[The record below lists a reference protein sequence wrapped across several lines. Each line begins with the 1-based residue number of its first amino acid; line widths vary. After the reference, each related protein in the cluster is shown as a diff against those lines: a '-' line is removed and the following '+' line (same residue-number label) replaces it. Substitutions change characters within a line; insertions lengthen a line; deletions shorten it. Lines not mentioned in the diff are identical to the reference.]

1 MLSAVQPEKE
11 PIMQRR
17 RIPEDTGPLPG
28 AAAPLPSASGF
39 VVCPLVCH
47 QGLMGQPLFP
57 WQHVY
62 QWAFEQAQA
71 VVRPSRL
78 ERLQAALW
86 N

>member
-1 MLSAVQPEKE
+1 MFLSVASEKE

-17 RIPEDTGPLPG
+17 HFPVDTGPLPG
-28 AAAPLPSASGF
+28 AAAPAPSASGF
-39 VVCPLVCH
+39 VVCPLVWH

-57 WQHVY
+57 WQVY

-71 VVRPSRL
+71 AARPSRL
-78 ERLQAALW
+78 EHLQVPLW